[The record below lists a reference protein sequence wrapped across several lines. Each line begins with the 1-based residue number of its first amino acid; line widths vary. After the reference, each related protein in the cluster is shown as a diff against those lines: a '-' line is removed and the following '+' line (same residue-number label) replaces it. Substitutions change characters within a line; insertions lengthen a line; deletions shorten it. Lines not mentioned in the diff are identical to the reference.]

1 MRCEL
6 INNCTHT
13 LSGKLSIL
21 TAKEDKYDGQYIVT
35 PNRTTQTLPTKGK
48 SMLNDVE
55 VRPIPPEFGYV
66 EWDGSVLT
74 IS

>member
-1 MRCEL
+1 MRGEL
-6 INNCTHT
+6 ISNCTHT
-13 LSGKLSIL
+13 LSGKLSIGII
-21 TAKEDKYDGQYIVT
+21 KEDKYDGQYVVT
-35 PNRTTQTLPTKGK
+35 PNRTIQTLPTKGK

-55 VRPIPPEFGYV
+55 IRPIPPEYGYV